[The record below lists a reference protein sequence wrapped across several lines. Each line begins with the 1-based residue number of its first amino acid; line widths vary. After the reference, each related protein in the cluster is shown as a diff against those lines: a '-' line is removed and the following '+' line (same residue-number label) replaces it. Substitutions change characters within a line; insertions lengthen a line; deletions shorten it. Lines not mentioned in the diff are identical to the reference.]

1 MPPKKDQLSP
11 VDLRQKAYDHGI
23 RFHGPVPPS
32 EWPDEHKHNFNVIRA
47 LQFLRYEEYR
57 ENQRIPSS
65 RKVDYQRR
73 VRDLRVKVRD
83 LLNDVNPSESSWR
96 ELESPI
102 FGKFDKPTIWYV
114 VVQPDFHTPEL
125 T

>member
-11 VDLRQKAYDHGI
+11 VDLRQKAHDHGI

-32 EWPDEHKHNFNVIRA
+32 AWPNEYKHNFKVIRA
-47 LQFLRYEEYR
+47 LQFLRYEEYMGL
-57 ENQRIPSS
+57 ERIPTS
-65 RKVDYQRR
+65 RKAEYQKR
-73 VRDLRVKVRD
+73 VRDLRDRARH

-96 ELESPI
+96 ELEGPI
-102 FGKFDKPTIWYV
+102 FGKFDKPVIWYV
-114 VVQPDFHTPEL
+114 MVQPDFHKAEL